1 MTEQPSTTKYA
12 FVLMQFADEFL
23 DVYELGIKAACR
35 EVGIRCERVDE
46 QIFQENIL
54 NRVYAEIRRCDL
66 IISEMT
72 GRNPNVFYE
81 TGYAHAI
88 GKRVILLT
96 QEATDIPFDLKQ
108 YQHIVYG
115 KSIVVLK
122 GRLKT
127 VLSAVVPTG
136 CESAA
141 PAQAEPPSDLS
152 RIHDL
157 LRALQDQ
164 IASVRPGTTQ
174 PKQDL
179 KSETSLH
186 AELWRAII
194 EVHNRAKA
202 IYLLAE
208 EFDPNFQGFIQ
219 PVFELRHAL
228 EHIIRGK
235 ASELGMEGVGRDADY
250 QRASLEKALGH
261 MYRAYFDGADWFSV
275 SMRERIIKTLSPYSR
290 EMIVTVLPSYY
301 MEMRPR
307 IDAICQS
314 VVQMRATKDIALAP
328 WEAVTAYDAAL
339 RELSEIY
346 ESLSSAIPALAEMKR
361 RRRFRIFR

>member
-1 MTEQPSTTKYA
+1 
-12 FVLMQFADEFL
+12 MQFADEFR

-35 EVGIRCERVDE
+35 EIGIRCERVDE

-54 NRVYAEIRRCDL
+54 NRVFAEIRRCDL

-115 KSIVVLK
+115 KSIVLLK
-122 GRLKT
+122 ERLKI
-127 VLSAVVPTG
+127 VLSAVVPVV
-136 CESAA
+136 CETATPA
-141 PAQAEPPSDLS
+141 PMSDLS

-157 LRALQDQ
+157 LRDLQEQ

-174 PKQDL
+174 PKPDVVHE
-179 KSETSLH
+179 KTLH
-186 AELWRAII
+186 ADLWRGII
-194 EVHNRAKA
+194 EVYNRAKA

-208 EFDPNFQGFIQ
+208 EFDPEFRDFLLPMID
-219 PVFELRHAL
+219 LRHAL
-228 EHIIRGK
+228 EHIIRAK
-235 ASELGMEGVGRDADY
+235 ASELGIGGDSTDANY
-250 QRASLEKALGH
+250 QRISLEKALGH

-275 SMRERIIKTLSPYSR
+275 SMRERIINTLRPYSH
-290 EMIVTVLPSYY
+290 EVISAVLPRYY
-301 MEMRPR
+301 PEVRPR
-307 IDAICQS
+307 IDAICRS
-314 VVQMRATKDIALAP
+314 VAQMRGTKDIALAP
-328 WEAVTAYDAAL
+328 TDEVTAYDAAL

-346 ESLSSAIPALAEMKR
+346 ESLASAIPALVDMKKS
-361 RRRFRIFR
+361 RRFRVFR